1 MINPLLIA
9 VLSSILYFVSSQD
22 SPPSPP
28 PGCVFDTSNVANK
41 FFCYGMQL
49 ILKTCNSSDQSQKFI
64 SSSGNPIILHD
75 DASTLAIEAFI
86 NNNEDGFSSSLGLS
100 TIVPNYPMQQWY
112 ANNRLDTDDT
122 IISNIPDI
130 TQNLNT
136 IIGCLQWTVPLIEEN
151 VTIVPAKCVE
161 GDVKRSW
168 AFDPPN
174 MRGLIMALTD
184 PTNPTSYSNLCV
196 AVDQS
201 IRVDP
206 FVIDDQKGANFG
218 KIFGKSH
225 NTSST
230 TLNLKLRKSKALL
243 HLCSI
248 IRYSSTSYTLFYH
261 LQTILPFL
269 SSFSFYKNRRRWY
282 HCR

>member
-1 MINPLLIA
+1 
-9 VLSSILYFVSSQD
+9 
-22 SPPSPP
+22 
-28 PGCVFDTSNVANK
+28 
-41 FFCYGMQL
+41 MQL
-49 ILKTCNSSDQSQKFI
+49 ILKTCNASDQSQKFI
-64 SSSGNPIILHD
+64 SSAGGNIIQHD

-86 NNNEDGFSSSLGLS
+86 NNNEDGFLASLGLS

-112 ANNRLDTDDT
+112 AKNRLDTDDT

-151 VTIVPAKCVE
+151 ATIVPTKCVE

-184 PTNPTSYSNLCV
+184 PANPASFSNLCV

-206 FVIDDQKGANFG
+206 FVIDDQKGLNFG
-218 KIFGKSH
+218 KVFGKS
-225 NTSST
+225 
-230 TLNLKLRKSKALL
+230 
-243 HLCSI
+243 
-248 IRYSSTSYTLFYH
+248 
-261 LQTILPFL
+261 
-269 SSFSFYKNRRRWY
+269 
-282 HCR
+282 